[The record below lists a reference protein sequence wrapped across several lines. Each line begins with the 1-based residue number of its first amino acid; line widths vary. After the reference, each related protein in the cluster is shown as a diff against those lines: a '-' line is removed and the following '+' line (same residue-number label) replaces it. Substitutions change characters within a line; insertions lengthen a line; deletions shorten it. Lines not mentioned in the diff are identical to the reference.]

1 LPGGVSLAAFI
12 DELRQELT
20 FAVASG
26 AEHALRFGLGPVE
39 VELLVVAERQAA
51 DGRVRLWVIQAES
64 EYRGAPPHKITLSLA
79 PVRAD
84 ESSMFGDYN
93 NEIQPSGRE
102 SGGPVVIERKD
113 VPQEVIDRFAEDPK
127 NYR

>member
-1 LPGGVSLAAFI
+1 LEGGVSLAAFI

-20 FAVASG
+20 YAVASG
-26 AEHALRFGLGPVE
+26 AGHALQFGLGPVA
-39 VELLVVAERQAA
+39 VELSVVAARAA
-51 DGRVRLWVIQAES
+51 DGRVQLGVIPAGS
-64 EYRGAPPHKITLSLA
+64 EYRGSPPHKITLNLA

-84 ESSMFGDYN
+84 GSVTLDDYGD
-93 NEIQPSGRE
+93 EIQPSGRE
-102 SGGPVVIERKD
+102 TGRPVLIARKD